1 MRPTLTDD
9 DDNNNVQRGWRG
21 SARDD
26 TEAATTF
33 HPSSLAAGGRLMI
46 NDHGHLEHLLSGATW
61 VHWGDEQDGD
71 LAETRTLWQGE
82 NVSSEVGSFSVAQK

>member
-1 MRPTLTDD
+1 MTMTTTMAHL
-9 DDNNNVQRGWRG
+9 NVQRGWRG

-33 HPSSLAAGGRLMI
+33 HPSSLATGGRLMI